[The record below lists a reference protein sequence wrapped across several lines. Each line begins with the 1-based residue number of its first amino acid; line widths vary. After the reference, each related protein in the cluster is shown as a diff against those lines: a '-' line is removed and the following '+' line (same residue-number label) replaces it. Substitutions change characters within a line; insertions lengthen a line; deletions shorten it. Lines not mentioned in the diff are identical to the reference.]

1 MITITFASLELSP
14 TVTRYTVIDGGF
26 PLDYDGNTYLNDG
39 LVVELDKTVISAEL
53 ANVTQNITLFLD
65 NDVKAA
71 IQTDTYRNRRAK
83 IFKGEWDA
91 STSTLSEVRSIYEG
105 IIDTHN
111 TPNAD
116 GTVEFIIASL
126 IAPLRRPSDNIS
138 LQVLHNQRIEDGVYG
153 ASNAIGPTV
162 DTFLRNAGQSFQD
175 FTLGASEY
183 REAVTK
189 PMYIKV
195 KKNLFGNHKRKYVGE
210 EPVSPE
216 IQETPGSQLENPAS
230 YQPARVYGVSG
241 VNAAIVAAWN
251 HKTSGDFATTK
262 QHYGTDWRGFQDEEA
277 SNAIRPDTRFGTIVY
292 LVHAG
297 EVDSLEIYFDGL
309 NGDVQS
315 RSLSLISGNTNK
327 QYLRDEY
334 EDENGNTQNN
344 TYAVVEA
351 LWGANNQS
359 PPASWIATSNGQIDA
374 NFRGVG
380 YVLVAITYEA
390 TRDGAVSRGIPEVGF
405 QVKQTKSLSMDIPA
419 WSETAI
425 ASNTGYSYDD
435 TSPYS
440 TNSFYVENF
449 LLLFASSKTRSL
461 ETGQSF
467 KSAFSGGFLTLTPDS
482 AFAADLDLAYGLSS
496 TNLSAYNFVDGI
508 TDIQITQSGNYG
520 KFKVVS
526 ASRNAAGTKYSLWL
540 SGDKGN
546 SGTIDIAQS
555 FDFGIEETT
564 RTGSITALTTRVANQ
579 HPSRVIVDYL
589 MDKQVGP
596 GLSADDI
603 DLESFLLCQENAAKI
618 PQYING
624 VMQGK
629 DTFVE
634 YIQDIADTANLTL
647 YQEGDKIKCRFRKP
661 VQASDVAVTFTENN
675 CSDMELINFRNEDKF
690 NEFLLTVDLQKIS
703 NVKAPR
709 ITGLPVEV
717 RDTSYLSQD
726 NGIRS
731 IGDFT
736 SEWLTLFYSETVDE
750 DGNTTNEIDESESS
764 EYLESYEQYA
774 RFLMD
779 ISRFYEEIE
788 LTTTYSIAKDFTI
801 GTVFDVENDL
811 YGFTGNN
818 IRRYEVV
825 DYADNHDGTISL
837 VGQRHS
843 NSIFGLEDD
852 FSNNVFDSLEP
863 TILPYTANSESAI
876 PSAPSLTA
884 VWEPI
889 SRRIDLSWTEPS
901 TNAFNISHYQVQEQ
915 ANDETDWTTISEQLV
930 TSDRVFSRAIVERGG
945 IYKYRV
951 RALTDP
957 SMING
962 PFSSEKYIRLDLAFG
977 DNKPE
982 QQRIIITGNR
992 SNASVAS
999 SVDTTVTIGLPTNF
1013 EAAPADETGTGATS
1027 NIGQLGVDL
1036 DVTSDFVSAATDS
1049 DSGTTATSSTALPGT
1064 PSGGSYEVIDT
1075 FQAALTGSTSATDA
1089 TSTTGTFNLS
1099 NSAGSIAI
1107 TSDFSEATTGRFP
1120 ASGTSVSAVTSQ
1132 ALPNGAG
1139 TLTVTSD
1146 FTASESASLSGEAT
1160 HSMAALT
1167 DIGTQ
1172 TGSTS
1177 GVGTYNDIGTTD
1189 IDLTVSSFVASATT
1203 SSGSTGARTQPGSD
1217 STIARTVVVGGQPA
1231 VLGTLDRSGT
1241 ITTDPFTGSNVFVA
1255 GTGTI
1260 GGDSATYSSL
1270 ENFLVFGSSSN
1281 SSSHPNQTSMV
1292 SGDTYRIV
1300 IDDGVN
1306 TPSVVYKQYGF
1317 FSRTFFIT
1325 TYYWGFQ
1332 SIPTLG
1338 HDTDYDIDIYK
1349 NAVEPNFSITSQTAG
1364 SGWSNNAAT
1373 LNTSTGVVSFP
1384 QQDKTR
1390 YEISDVP
1397 SGSDIELAINGATID
1412 EVNTSTEFGD
1422 NNTSR
1427 SWTLTGGIPIGL
1439 GTQTD
1444 STSGAGTYNDIGTT
1458 DIDLT
1463 VSSFVASAMTS
1474 STGAGTKTQPGSDT
1488 TTART
1493 AVVIPS
1499 TTVLPVT
1506 FPVGSTFG
1514 STVTNSGFTNVTG
1527 SNVPVSTSTSGYSQY
1542 TGVNLYSYK
1551 DGYSLNGTP
1560 IRLWTGVVDANINIG
1575 IVMAAITKP
1584 GQLGGTAYH
1593 ISTGGASTG
1602 TGDIGSNI
1610 VAAYSDLFNN
1620 MNSSTSTSAT
1630 VPNIT
1635 TSGFAISPPQS
1646 AGAGWSNN
1654 AATINSSTGVVSFPS
1669 QVKTTYTLTN
1679 GSSTTLSDVDLTV
1692 EGVST
1697 NSSSMAPN
1705 DTLEIGFGDTGSA
1718 RSWVVS
1724 PGVAAQFSLTGS
1736 GDSNF
1741 PIITNQSL
1749 PGNYSAQE
1757 AAEWLADYITSSDN
1771 NLRADVKGSNVVDD
1785 RTIRVY
1791 YSNDDVTTS
1800 ANLALSFTVN
1810 SGSNVTSTNSTPSAY
1825 SSYPGVFKSYRIQ
1838 ANRINADNSRSE
1850 VLDIPRTMSASYT
1863 TPTQIGEYLR
1873 DEIIAAANASNN
1885 IDDENVWYDKNSGLE
1900 NGDYEIKIG
1909 TVDGDNYEFVITE
1922 NTVLTDGNAGSTNG
1936 TLLINNGNTSEN
1948 IDTPDTATVKLP
1960 GGIVYATLK
1969 LGSNESIDDIL
1980 TRIETLIQDDAL
1992 DGYTA
1997 SLNTSTHELVITS
2010 EYGGNIT
2017 GTWLIEF
2024 TSGSNTGT
2032 LPSSLIATETIAGS
2046 NASFQAT
2053 LRDPWLNQDDTF
2065 LVGGTTADEVAES
2078 IASRVNKYWANWNTS
2093 INSNVITITAKAAG
2107 WVNESKEANGATVNF
2122 YDDSF
2127 DSTAIFVKEIAYP
2140 SGTNGSDTNLTSG
2153 TFTVASQSSDI
2164 VSAQSIIGH
2173 PTINPTTLRL
2183 QIDYASGN
2191 DIDET
2196 ITFGDSQSSTD
2207 MAIALEGRLN
2217 SAAVLGVEA
2226 TRINN
2231 VVTVKSID
2239 YNVAVNSITLTL
2251 DDQSKHNRF
2260 EFTGNGSQTEFVGL
2274 DNLENTLGY
2283 TSGFV
2288 QVKQNGSVVT
2298 SGITVTNGTSLV
2310 FSSPPADGDSIVLIA
2325 PAVNTTV
2332 SRINGN
2338 DLAGSGG
2345 AVSALEIDLKS
2356 FTDGDR
2362 PYATNEFNL
2371 SKFFPIVANNTDV
2384 VAEGFGFAFKADP
2397 PNNINGIAYTSYVE
2411 RIQLPVDNSVEYQKS
2426 ISYVQLLVENGNVN
2440 VKVNGMDSP
2449 GKQDNLY
2456 NDHNTSVINSKE
2468 FDYASDYKLDFR
2480 VAGRVLNYKIEDAA
2494 DYDVATAD
2502 YKGWRVSGVGF
2513 KIEAAESRGKR

>member
-1 MITITFASLELSP
+1 MITITFASLELSS

-26 PLDYDGNTYLNDG
+26 PLNYDGNTYLNDG
-39 LVVELDKTVISAEL
+39 LVVALDKTVISAEL

-65 NDVKAA
+65 NDVKNA

-83 IFKGEWDA
+83 IFKGEWDP

-105 IIDTHN
+105 IIDTYN
-111 TPNAD
+111 TPKAD

-183 REAVTK
+183 RKAVTK
-189 PMYIKV
+189 PMYIKQP
-195 KKNLFGNHKRKYVGE
+195 KNLFGNHKRKYVGE
-210 EPVSPE
+210 ETVTPE
-216 IQETPGSQLENPAS
+216 IQETPGSQLEQPAS

-251 HKTSGDFATTK
+251 HKTSGDFAKTK
-262 QHYGTDWRGFQDEEA
+262 QHYGTNWRGFEDEEA

-297 EVDSLEIYFDGL
+297 EVDGLNIYFDGL
-309 NGDVQS
+309 SGDIQS
-315 RSLSLISGNTNK
+315 RSLSLTSGDTTK

-334 EDENGNTQNN
+334 EDKNGNTRNN

-405 QVKQTKSLSMDIPA
+405 QVKQTKSVSMNIPA
-419 WSETAI
+419 WSETTI
-425 ASNTGYSYDD
+425 AFNTGYSYDN

-449 LLLFASSKTRSL
+449 LLFFASSRTRPL

-496 TNLSAYNFVDGI
+496 TTLSAYNFVDGI

-526 ASRNAAGTKYSLWL
+526 ASRNAAGTNYRLWL
-540 SGDKGN
+540 AGDKGS

-555 FDFGIEETT
+555 FDFGIEETI

-579 HPSRVIVDYL
+579 HPARVIVDYL

-618 PQYING
+618 PQYVNG

-731 IGDFT
+731 IGELT

-825 DYADNHDGTISL
+825 DYADNHDGTVSL

-901 TNAFNISHYQVQEQ
+901 TNAFNTSHYQVQEQ

-951 RALTDP
+951 RALTAP
-957 SMING
+957 GMING

-982 QQRIIITGNR
+982 QQRVIITGNR

-999 SVDTTVTIGLPTNF
+999 TVDTTVTIGLPTNF

-1064 PSGGSYEVIDT
+1064 PSGGSYEVVDT

-1120 ASGTSVSAVTSQ
+1120 ASGTSVSAVASQ

-1160 HSMAALT
+1160 HSMATLT

-1177 GVGTYNDIGTTD
+1177 GAGTYSDIGTTD
-1189 IDLTVSSFVASATT
+1189 IDLTVSSVVASAIT
-1203 SSGSTGARTQPGSD
+1203 SSAGTGTKTQSGSD
-1217 STIARTVVVGGQPA
+1217 STTARTAVVATQTV
-1231 VLGTLDRSGT
+1231 
-1241 ITTDPFTGSNVFVA
+1241 TGSVSFPAGSTYNPQVTAFSGSHWVSVYGSNSPTTVSSISAYNGVGMNQYSDNYTLNGTPVRLWQGFSVINHLIAVA
-1255 GTGTI
+1255 VAAITPRGQLGGSAYFTNHGYGNSGI
-1260 GGDSATYSSL
+1260 GDP
-1270 ENFLVFGSSSN
+1270 SSN
-1281 SSSHPNQTSMV
+1281 AGLAISALISNMHFNGSEVAATVPGYQVPGYIIS
-1292 SGDTYRIV
+1292 
-1300 IDDGVN
+1300 
-1306 TPSVVYKQYGF
+1306 
-1317 FSRTFFIT
+1317 
-1325 TYYWGFQ
+1325 
-1332 SIPTLG
+1332 
-1338 HDTDYDIDIYK
+1338 
-1349 NAVEPNFSITSQTAG
+1349 SQTPG

-1373 LNTSTGVVSFP
+1373 INSSTGAVSFP
-1384 QQDKTR
+1384 QQDKTK
-1390 YEISDVP
+1390 YAISEVP
-1397 SGSDIELAINGATID
+1397 VGADIDLVINGITLD
-1412 EVNTSTEFGD
+1412 QSNTSTEFGD
-1422 NNTSR
+1422 TNTSR

-1439 GTQTD
+1439 GTQTG
-1444 STSGAGTYNDIGTT
+1444 STSGDGTYSDIGTT

-1463 VSSFVASAMTS
+1463 VSSIVASAITS
-1474 STGAGTKTQPGSDT
+1474 SAGTGNKTQPGPDG

-1493 AVVIPS
+1493 AVVSSS
-1499 TTVLPVT
+1499 TAVTSLT
-1506 FPVGSTFG
+1506 FPTGSTFG
-1514 STVTNSGFTNVTG
+1514 STVVNSGFTTVYG
-1527 SNVPVSTSTSGYSQY
+1527 SNRSVSTSNSGYPQY
-1542 TGVNLYSYK
+1542 TGVVMDSYK
-1551 DGYSLNGTP
+1551 DGYSLDGTP
-1560 IRLWTGVVDANINIG
+1560 IRLWIGIVDANINIG
-1575 IVMAAITKP
+1575 IVMATITKP
-1584 GQLGGTAYH
+1584 GQLGGTSYEITAA
-1593 ISTGGASTG
+1593 GGSAG
-1602 TGDIGSNI
+1602 LGDIGSNI
-1610 VAAYSDLFNN
+1610 GLAYFNLFNN
-1620 MNSSTSTSAT
+1620 LNTPTWGPIT
-1630 VPNIT
+1630 VPGMTVN
-1635 TSGFAISPPQS
+1635 GFAISSQS
-1646 AGAGWSNN
+1646 AGTDWSNN
-1654 AATINSSTGVVSFPS
+1654 AATIDFYTGAVSFP
-1669 QVKTTYTLTN
+1669 QQDKTKYAISEIPVGADIDLVINGRTLDQANT
-1679 GSSTTLSDVDLTV
+1679 ST
-1692 EGVST
+1692 
-1697 NSSSMAPN
+1697 
-1705 DTLEIGFGDTGSA
+1705 GFGDTNTS
-1718 RSWVVS
+1718 RSW
-1724 PGVAAQFSLTGS
+1724 
-1736 GDSNF
+1736 
-1741 PIITNQSL
+1741 
-1749 PGNYSAQE
+1749 
-1757 AAEWLADYITSSDN
+1757 
-1771 NLRADVKGSNVVDD
+1771 
-1785 RTIRVY
+1785 
-1791 YSNDDVTTS
+1791 
-1800 ANLALSFTVN
+1800 
-1810 SGSNVTSTNSTPSAY
+1810 
-1825 SSYPGVFKSYRIQ
+1825 
-1838 ANRINADNSRSE
+1838 
-1850 VLDIPRTMSASYT
+1850 
-1863 TPTQIGEYLR
+1863 
-1873 DEIIAAANASNN
+1873 
-1885 IDDENVWYDKNSGLE
+1885 
-1900 NGDYEIKIG
+1900 
-1909 TVDGDNYEFVITE
+1909 
-1922 NTVLTDGNAGSTNG
+1922 
-1936 TLLINNGNTSEN
+1936 TL
-1948 IDTPDTATVKLP
+1948 
-1960 GGIVYATLK
+1960 
-1969 LGSNESIDDIL
+1969 
-1980 TRIETLIQDDAL
+1980 
-1992 DGYTA
+1992 
-1997 SLNTSTHELVITS
+1997 
-2010 EYGGNIT
+2010 
-2017 GTWLIEF
+2017 
-2024 TSGSNTGT
+2024 TGT
-2032 LPSSLIATETIAGS
+2032 LPSDSSGTNSPINIGGIGTGQSDGLNLSQSGSNYILTNNYSKTLPKVVVTVGGVTSTINTLTSGSSSTIAIPSSGNIWTVTVS
-2046 NASFQAT
+2046 FPAGTYDLPNDSGTLTITEDTNGIASYILDRLDSNGNASGFTDGTGLTVNGVSRQDSYGNSGLTIKPWSVNISTPDSGSTVYTLVRPANFNQEAGIVLLNPDGSTSSFFSSKEDTTGGILPYFAISGKLQTGQTNYTFSPDSAFTDNQEFLLGGTAQLVGSAVADAAAPRAYSVQAT
-2053 LRDPWLNQDDTF
+2053 RPASGNTTYTFTPNTGFTGEWTINSIAQGSGTHQVVDTTSGA
-2065 LVGGTTADEVAES
+2065 LSWSISTSRPQSGGTTYELAGGQANLGISLSVNGQTLTEISRSHTFIDADTNRSWSATFAPTTFSLEIDPNDVVYVGNSYEIISQAITKGADEDDTLTEIANAVTAMDTNITWDSTISTNGTTGNREITIDLGTTSNIGFDIALGGKNSKNPNITDIETLGAGVNFSSYTLTSPDGGSTLNFNGFTIDATVADRNTVINE
-2078 IASRVNKYWANWNTS
+2078 AVRQVDVNAEAPKDFLATSDGNSLIFTARTTGTSAGQWNFAWNHGSSTGNLRAKQYETDSDSTSSANNVDAEVVREGVVDGTVNNTS
-2093 INSNVITITAKAAG
+2093 
-2107 WVNESKEANGATVNF
+2107 F
-2122 YDDSF
+2122 
-2127 DSTAIFVKEIAYP
+2127 P
-2140 SGTNGSDTNLTSG
+2140 SGTYSATYTDAVRDERNFFAERAVIYSEGDTEP
-2153 TFTVASQSSDI
+2153 TV
-2164 VSAQSIIGH
+2164 
-2173 PTINPTTLRL
+2173 
-2183 QIDYASGN
+2183 
-2191 DIDET
+2191 
-2196 ITFGDSQSSTD
+2196 
-2207 MAIALEGRLN
+2207 
-2217 SAAVLGVEA
+2217 
-2226 TRINN
+2226 
-2231 VVTVKSID
+2231 
-2239 YNVAVNSITLTL
+2239 SITTN
-2251 DDQSKHNRF
+2251 D
-2260 EFTGNGSQTEFVGL
+2260 
-2274 DNLENTLGY
+2274 Y
-2283 TSGFV
+2283 TWREILSSG
-2288 QVKQNGSVVT
+2288 
-2298 SGITVTNGTSLV
+2298 
-2310 FSSPPADGDSIVLIA
+2310 
-2325 PAVNTTV
+2325 
-2332 SRINGN
+2332 
-2338 DLAGSGG
+2338 
-2345 AVSALEIDLKS
+2345 
-2356 FTDGDR
+2356 
-2362 PYATNEFNL
+2362 
-2371 SKFFPIVANNTDV
+2371 
-2384 VAEGFGFAFKADP
+2384 
-2397 PNNINGIAYTSYVE
+2397 
-2411 RIQLPVDNSVEYQKS
+2411 
-2426 ISYVQLLVENGNVN
+2426 
-2440 VKVNGMDSP
+2440 
-2449 GKQDNLY
+2449 
-2456 NDHNTSVINSKE
+2456 
-2468 FDYASDYKLDFR
+2468 
-2480 VAGRVLNYKIEDAA
+2480 
-2494 DYDVATAD
+2494 
-2502 YKGWRVSGVGF
+2502 
-2513 KIEAAESRGKR
+2513 

>member
-315 RSLSLISGNTNK
+315 RSLSLTSGNTNK

-334 EDENGNTQNN
+334 EDENENTQNN

-449 LLLFASSKTRSL
+449 LLLFASSKTRPL

-982 QQRIIITGNR
+982 QQKIIITGNR

-999 SVDTTVTIGLPTNF
+999 TVPTTVTIGLPTNF

-1064 PSGGSYEVIDT
+1064 PSGGSYEVVDT

-1177 GVGTYNDIGTTD
+1177 GAGTYNDIGTTD

-1203 SSGSTGARTQPGSD
+1203 SSGSTGTRTQPGSD

-1241 ITTDPFTGSNVFVA
+1241 ITTAAFTGSNFFVS
-1255 GTGTI
+1255 GSGTI
-1260 GGDSATYSSL
+1260 GGDGAGYSSL
-1270 ENFLVFGSSSN
+1270 ENFLIFGSSSN
-1281 SSSHPNQTSMV
+1281 SASHPNQTSMV

-1306 TPSVVYKQYGF
+1306 TPSVVYRQYGF
-1317 FSRTFFIT
+1317 FSRTFLST

-1332 SIPTLG
+1332 SIPTLDY
-1338 HDTDYDIDIYK
+1338 DTDYDIDIYK
-1349 NAVEPNFSITSQTAG
+1349 NAVEPSFSITSQTAG

-1439 GTQTD
+1439 GTQTG

-1458 DIDLT
+1458 NIDLT
-1463 VSSFVASAMTS
+1463 VSSSVASAITS

-1593 ISTGGASTG
+1593 INTGGASTG

-1610 VAAYSDLFNN
+1610 VAAFGFLFNQI
-1620 MNSSTSTSAT
+1620 NSSTGTSAT
-1630 VPNIT
+1630 VPGIT
-1635 TSGFAISPPQS
+1635 ASGFAISSQS
-1646 AGAGWSNN
+1646 AGTGWSNN
-1654 AATINSSTGVVSFPS
+1654 AATISFSTGAVSFPQQDKTKYAISDIPVGADIDLVINGITLDQSNTSTEFGDANTSRSWTLTGTLPPDSSGTNSPINIGGIGTGQSDGLNLS
-1669 QVKTTYTLTN
+1669 QSGSNYILTNNYSKTLPKVVITVGGVTSTISSLTSGSSSTIAIPSSGNTWTVTVSFPAGTYDLPNDSGTLTITEDANGIASYILDRLDSNGNASGFTDGTGLTVNGVSRNDSYGNSGLIIKPWSVNISTPNSGSTVYTLVRPANFNQEAGIVLLNPDGSTSSFFSSKEDTTGGILPYFAISGKLQTGQTNYTFSPDSAFTDNQEFLLGGTAQLVGSAVADAAAPRAYSVQATRPASGNTTYTLSPNTDFTGEWTIN
-1679 GSSTTLSDVDLTV
+1679 SIAQGSGTHQVVDTTSGVLPWS
-1692 EGVST
+1692 VST
-1697 NSSSMAPN
+1697 SR
-1705 DTLEIGFGDTGSA
+1705 L
-1718 RSWVVS
+1718 
-1724 PGVAAQFSLTGS
+1724 QS
-1736 GDSNF
+1736 GG
-1741 PIITNQSL
+1741 TT
-1749 PGNYSAQE
+1749 YE
-1757 AAEWLADYITSSDN
+1757 LA
-1771 NLRADVKGSNVVDD
+1771 GGQ
-1785 RTIRVY
+1785 
-1791 YSNDDVTTS
+1791 
-1800 ANLALSFTVN
+1800 ANLGISLSVN
-1810 SGSNVTSTNSTPSAY
+1810 GQTLTE
-1825 SSYPGVFKSYRIQ
+1825 
-1838 ANRINADNSRSE
+1838 NSRSHTFTDADTNRSWSATFDATTFSLE
-1850 VLDIPRTMSASYT
+1850 VDPNDVVYVGNSY
-1863 TPTQIGEYLR
+1863 
-1873 DEIIAAANASNN
+1873 EIISQAITKGADEDDTLTEIANAVTAMDTN
-1885 IDDENVWYDKNSGLE
+1885 ITWDST
-1900 NGDYEIKIG
+1900 I
-1909 TVDGDNYEFVITE
+1909 
-1922 NTVLTDGNAGSTNG
+1922 STNG
-1936 TLLINNGNTSEN
+1936 TTGNREITIDLGTTSN
-1948 IDTPDTATVKLP
+1948 IGFDIAL
-1960 GGIVYATLK
+1960 GGKNSKNPNIT
-1969 LGSNESIDDIL
+1969 D
-1980 TRIETLIQDDAL
+1980 IETLGAGVNFSSYTLTSPDGGSTLNFNGFTIDATVADRNTVINEAVRQVDVNAEAPKDFL
-1992 DGYTA
+1992 ATSDGNSLILTA
-1997 SLNTSTHELVITS
+1997 RTTGTSAGQWNFAWNHGSSTGNLRAKTYETDSDSTSSANNVDAEVVREGVVDGTVNNTS
-2010 EYGGNIT
+2010 
-2017 GTWLIEF
+2017 F
-2024 TSGSNTGT
+2024 
-2032 LPSSLIATETIAGS
+2032 
-2046 NASFQAT
+2046 
-2053 LRDPWLNQDDTF
+2053 
-2065 LVGGTTADEVAES
+2065 
-2078 IASRVNKYWANWNTS
+2078 
-2093 INSNVITITAKAAG
+2093 
-2107 WVNESKEANGATVNF
+2107 
-2122 YDDSF
+2122 
-2127 DSTAIFVKEIAYP
+2127 P
-2140 SGTNGSDTNLTSG
+2140 SGT
-2153 TFTVASQSSDI
+2153 
-2164 VSAQSIIGH
+2164 
-2173 PTINPTTLRL
+2173 
-2183 QIDYASGN
+2183 YASTYT
-2191 DIDET
+2191 DAVRDERNFFAERAV
-2196 ITFGDSQSSTD
+2196 IYSEGDT
-2207 MAIALEGRLN
+2207 EP
-2217 SAAVLGVEA
+2217 
-2226 TRINN
+2226 
-2231 VVTVKSID
+2231 TV
-2239 YNVAVNSITLTL
+2239 SITTN
-2251 DDQSKHNRF
+2251 D
-2260 EFTGNGSQTEFVGL
+2260 
-2274 DNLENTLGY
+2274 Y
-2283 TSGFV
+2283 TWREVLSSG
-2288 QVKQNGSVVT
+2288 
-2298 SGITVTNGTSLV
+2298 
-2310 FSSPPADGDSIVLIA
+2310 
-2325 PAVNTTV
+2325 
-2332 SRINGN
+2332 
-2338 DLAGSGG
+2338 
-2345 AVSALEIDLKS
+2345 
-2356 FTDGDR
+2356 
-2362 PYATNEFNL
+2362 
-2371 SKFFPIVANNTDV
+2371 
-2384 VAEGFGFAFKADP
+2384 
-2397 PNNINGIAYTSYVE
+2397 
-2411 RIQLPVDNSVEYQKS
+2411 
-2426 ISYVQLLVENGNVN
+2426 
-2440 VKVNGMDSP
+2440 
-2449 GKQDNLY
+2449 
-2456 NDHNTSVINSKE
+2456 
-2468 FDYASDYKLDFR
+2468 
-2480 VAGRVLNYKIEDAA
+2480 
-2494 DYDVATAD
+2494 
-2502 YKGWRVSGVGF
+2502 
-2513 KIEAAESRGKR
+2513 